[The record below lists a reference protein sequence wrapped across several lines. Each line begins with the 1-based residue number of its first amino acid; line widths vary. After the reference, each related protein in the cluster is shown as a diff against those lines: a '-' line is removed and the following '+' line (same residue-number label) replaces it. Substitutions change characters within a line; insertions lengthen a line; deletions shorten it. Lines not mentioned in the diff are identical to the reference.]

1 MNVRQQPR
9 YRFNTAALL
18 CVLAATALTAPATAS
33 AEWRILEAPAP
44 TADEGGATAS
54 IVGGRAASIT
64 EFPSL
69 AYIEARIGKGGFA
82 CTGTVVAPRV
92 ILTAAHC
99 IESQESGAF
108 TPPGAYAIATSTTAP
123 GQTEPQNI
131 FRVVETHVFPGFD
144 PGSLRGDA
152 GILVLDRPTG
162 APPLAL
168 AGAADAALYA
178 GGASVQL
185 AGWGLTRANAV
196 KAPGSLRATGMTV
209 QTPAFCRRKTRDF
222 YPPYSAAQQLCTLAT
237 PAKTSGGCFGD
248 SGGPAIAQRAE
259 ATPVQ
264 LGIISTG
271 GPFCS
276 TKLPNVLTRTDLVST
291 WVAEWAAAIE
301 AGGPRPVVD
310 PNSPF
315 PLMTRPVAE
324 AFTVFT
330 LARQF
335 GRRFER
341 TKQVFGNCRR
351 ASRSRFR
358 CQVAWRAGRLIFAG
372 IVTPFYVRRQEAFTW
387 DSHFRIEWA
396 AIRCLRSNPGRC
408 AIHTKRG

>member
-1 MNVRQQPR
+1 MIPR
-9 YRFNTAALL
+9 RHSRAHPVVLALL
-18 CVLAATALTAPATAS
+18 CVLAATALALPATAS
-33 AEWRILEAPAP
+33 AERGVLMAPPAV
-44 TADEGGATAS
+44 ENGATAS
-54 IVGGRAASIT
+54 IVGGRAASIA

-82 CTGTVVAPRV
+82 CTGTVVSPRV

-108 TPPGAYAIATSTTAP
+108 TPPRAYAVATSTTAP
-123 GQTEPQNI
+123 GKTERQNI

-152 GILVLDRPTG
+152 GVLILERPTA

-168 AGAADAALYA
+168 AGAVDAALYL
-178 GGASVQL
+178 GGAPVQL
-185 AGWGLTRANAV
+185 AGWGLTRANAAD
-196 KAPGSLRATGMTV
+196 APGSLRATGMVV
-209 QTPAFCRRKTRDF
+209 QTPAFCKRKTRSY
-222 YPPYSAAQQLCTLAT
+222 YPPYSAAAQLCTLAT
-237 PAKTSGGCFGD
+237 PKTSGGCFGD
-248 SGGPAIAQRAE
+248 SGGPAIAQRAD

-276 TKLPNVLTRTDLVST
+276 TKLPNVLTRIDFIST
-291 WVAEWAAAIE
+291 WVGEWVAAIE
-301 AGGPRPVVD
+301 LGAPRPVAD

-324 AFTVFT
+324 AFAVFT
-330 LARQF
+330 LRNNF

-341 TKQVFGNCRR
+341 TKRIFGNCRR

-358 CQVAWRAGRLIFAG
+358 CQVAWRSGRLIFAG

-387 DSHFRIEWA
+387 ESHFRIEWA
-396 AIRCLRSNPGRC
+396 VEKCLRGDRPRSCPIR
-408 AIHTKRG
+408 TKRG